1 MHARAVSVP
10 IDPVRIDDVVRV
22 WGESVLPAAR
32 KQKGFEGALVLG
44 DRSSVDGI
52 AITLWASAADM
63 ATGERSGYY
72 TDQLAKFAGMFK
84 GSPVRTNY
92 EVLLQE

>member
-10 IDPVRIDDVVRV
+10 IDPARIDDMLRV
-22 WGESVLPAAR
+22 WRESVLPAAR
-32 KQKGFEGALVLG
+32 KQKGFKGALVLG
-44 DRSSVDGI
+44 DRSSGDGV
-52 AITLWASAADM
+52 AITLWASAAEM
-63 ATGERSGYY
+63 AAGEQSDYY

-84 GSPVRTNY
+84 GSPVRTHY